1 MSFTTTKPAVGDPTK
16 QSFASAVIDNDTEL
30 RDRSIT
36 DLLRSFGDMEDWSN
50 GTSSAPD
57 QWTLSGAGA
66 TIARDG
72 TNYKIGTY
80 SAAVTRVGTDCQ
92 LQLDAGPWIGG
103 TGYYRSRVFTLGAW
117 VRATVAS
124 RARIA
129 IDDGVATQASSY
141 HTGGSS
147 WEWLT
152 VSITADAAAT
162 QILTELHLLTGNTTA
177 QYDGVTL
184 VEGTTCPPASS
195 IRGVGA
201 SGSIVG
207 TMIAVNTIKGTHIA
221 LGSDAQGDVMFYN
234 GTDWARLAAGT
245 SGQFFKTQGAGA
257 NPLWAGVPGE
267 VATGNYNGDDTVNRA
282 IAHGMSQAP
291 KIVLITTGAII
302 FFRLIPGDTANI
314 FAISDTVNAK
324 LAVTARDATSF
335 YVGNATSYANSANAS
350 GNTYY
355 WIAIA

>member
-30 RDRSIT
+30 RDRSVT
-36 DLLRSFGDMEDWSN
+36 DLLRSFGDMEDWTN
-50 GTSSAPD
+50 GATSAPD

-72 TNYKIGTY
+72 TNFKIGTY

-129 IDDGVATQASSY
+129 IDDGVATQSSSY
-141 HTGGSS
+141 HTGGST

-152 VSITADAAAT
+152 VSITANSAAT
-162 QILTELHLLTGNTTA
+162 QILIELHLLTGNTTA

-195 IRGVGA
+195 IRGVGV
-201 SGSIVG
+201 SGGIVG
-207 TMIAVNTIKGTHIA
+207 AMIADDAVTLAKLAHGTANKGIGFN
-221 LGSDAQGDVMFYN
+221 GSGIPAEITVS
-234 GTDWARLAAGT
+234 A
-245 SGQFFKTQGAGA
+245 
-257 NPLWAGVPGE
+257 V
-267 VATGNYNGDDTVNRA
+267 VIATGGYTGDSTANRA
-282 IAHGMSQAP
+282 IAHGLGVTP
-291 KIVLITTGAII
+291 KYVTWVESGGQYVKMTNQD
-302 FFRLIPGDTANI
+302 PGRIHYDR
-314 FAISDTVNAK
+314 SGSKHV
-324 LAVTARDATSF
+324 VTAEDATNF
-335 YVGNATSYANSANAS
+335 YVGNATNYTQSANLTAT
-350 GNTYY
+350 TYR
-355 WIAIA
+355 WVAIG